1 MGFKGHKAR
10 KQLKEQKATTD
21 IEEEESAA
29 EEETKAKE
37 VEEATEDTAAEDDEV
52 IDIDLTDP
60 DVEAAAT
67 KIQAGFKGHKTRKDM
82 KKSQLTSNAAVPE
95 TGPDKVGE
103 VDKEQ
108 DENAKDKSE
117 KEETEEE
124 VIDIDLNDPEVE
136 AAATKIQAG
145 FKGHKARKEVS
156 KLKEDQTGS
165 PVEEKPKQE
174 ETETPKDKVADEEEV
189 DID

>member
-1 MGFKGHKAR
+1 MG
-10 KQLKEQKATTD
+10 
-21 IEEEESAA
+21 
-29 EEETKAKE
+29 
-37 VEEATEDTAAEDDEV
+37 

-108 DENAKDKSE
+108 DEHAKDKSE

-145 FKGHKARKEVS
+145 FKGHKTRKEM
-156 KLKEDQTGS
+156 KAKE
-165 PVEEKPKQE
+165 VEAAEDA
-174 ETETPKDKVADEEEV
+174 TEDDEV
-189 DID
+189 IDIDLNDP